1 MRSLYYIA
9 LCAAALLTGCAS
21 TISEKT
27 SATTAVEYR
36 PAPPVTISPVDE
48 MTVTLEDLG
57 ITISS
62 PNAAQIPSASW
73 RTGALTETDDT
84 VVRARH
90 GFDKAQPPA
99 SPQQKTAEVVV
110 GSDHPKSKARITY
123 SLSAD
128 PDRQTVTVSIDSLTV
143 EAEQEVIKETTTR
156 EVVKESVWS
165 RLNQPINFL
174 IMLVVLVVIIAVVFR
189 RKF

>member
-90 GFDKAQPPA
+90 A
-99 SPQQKTAEVVV
+99 SPQQKSAEVVLNA
-110 GSDHPKSKARITY
+110 DHPKSKARITY
-123 SLSAD
+123 SLRAD
-128 PDRQTVTVSIDSLTV
+128 PAKGTATVSIDCLTV
-143 EAEQEVIKETTTR
+143 EAEQEVVKETTTR
-156 EVVKESVWS
+156 EVIKESVWS
-165 RLNQPINFL
+165 RLNQPINFV
-174 IMLVVLVVIIAVVFR
+174 IMLVVLIVILAIVFR
-189 RKF
+189 RKL